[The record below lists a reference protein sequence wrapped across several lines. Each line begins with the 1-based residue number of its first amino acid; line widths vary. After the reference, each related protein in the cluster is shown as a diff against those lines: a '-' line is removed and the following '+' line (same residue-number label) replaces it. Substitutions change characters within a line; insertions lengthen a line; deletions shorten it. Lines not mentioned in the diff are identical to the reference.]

1 VGVLHYGLGEAF
13 HFDDR
18 LLTHMKLAIVTKL
31 RRNESFTLSWE
42 RAAADGS
49 GRSTLW
55 INAAIPLQFEF
66 SSPRSSTDLNKQ
78 WVEELLASA
87 NSTGGMMPVPEPASR
102 EAPGTTP

>member
-1 VGVLHYGLGEAF
+1 MGVMYYGAGEKF

-18 LLTHMKLAIVTKL
+18 LLTHMKLAITTKL

-42 RAAADGS
+42 KPPADGS

-55 INAAIPLQFEF
+55 MNASIPLQFEF
-66 SSPRSSTDLNKQ
+66 LSPRDSTDLNRQ

-87 NSTGGMMPVPEPASR
+87 NSSGGMVLVPEPISQR
-102 EAPGTTP
+102 